1 VTPKEKE
8 EDGGEPRAESPEPPP
23 SEQTPFQ
30 RFEEFARRV
39 ISVPRAEIE
48 EREREYRKLR
58 KSSNPKSASTNPSFR
73 NSKEE

>member
-1 VTPKEKE
+1 VTPKEKG

-23 SEQTPFQ
+23 PEQTPFQ

-48 EREREYRKLR
+48 EREREYQEQRLKR
-58 KSSNPKSASTNPSFR
+58 KS
-73 NSKEE
+73 